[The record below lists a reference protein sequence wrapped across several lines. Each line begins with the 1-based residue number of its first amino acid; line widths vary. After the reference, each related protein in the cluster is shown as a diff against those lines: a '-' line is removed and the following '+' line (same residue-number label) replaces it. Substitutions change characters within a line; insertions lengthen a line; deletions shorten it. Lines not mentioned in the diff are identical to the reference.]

1 MDKVKSVMGS
11 FKRRKIG
18 EVCASC
24 VRELEMMFCKEV
36 GGGLGRGRGRRGAT
50 EDLQIK
56 LFLNHI
62 HR

>member
-1 MDKVKSVMGS
+1 MDKVKSIMGS

-24 VRELEMMFCKEV
+24 VREREMMFCKEV
-36 GGGLGRGRGRRGAT
+36 GGGLRRGRRGAT